1 MTGAKRIFSV
11 ILFTSMVLSLLSC
24 SLNVKKKEQNKEI
37 DLKINVD
44 IKIPERVDVDF
55 TQYMGTDSKDYYPSK
70 DIHALK
76 TNRNYSFKNKKCH
89 TFDEYIYNVQD
100 IIFAPASGLSEM
112 FGLEYTLSADKN
124 SAEISYNNL
133 KVTLT
138 AFADYIKLN
147 GEECPFITTI
157 KHNDVLL
164 IPVEDFAEAMGYGF
178 VYDSIT
184 KISYISSEKITEENK
199 TEMEKNYKL
208 YEDVVYNYE
217 DVKCDQTGVGL
228 FEKSKPEDR
237 LVGIAYTTWHRRIG
251 MWDGGTWSY
260 PLLKPYAS
268 DNRDVIYQ
276 HGKWLAEADV
286 DFVFVD
292 WSNNTG
298 YDPETMRKKRADFRM
313 IEEATDVLFEVWA
326 EIPNAPK
333 ICIFVGPGHNG
344 PSSVYK
350 GEHQKKVDQV
360 YKAYIENEKN
370 KDMYFYYEGKPLLM
384 CYGATPTQY
393 GAEPSWIDDR
403 FTIRWVTGF
412 VGQQG
417 ALHNKETLQSERYWS
432 WEERGAQTYTVNN
445 GVVEAVT
452 CSAATR
458 AQGTAGGDNY
468 IPECGRANGA
478 TLKKQ
483 FQRAIDLG
491 AKIILLVS
499 WNEWTK
505 GEQPSAEVSKDLEP
519 SQAHG
524 TFYYDLMKEQIKKFK
539 EKI

>member
-184 KISYISSEKITEENK
+184 KISYISSEKIMN
-199 TEMEKNYKL
+199 
-208 YEDVVYNYE
+208 
-217 DVKCDQTGVGL
+217 
-228 FEKSKPEDR
+228 
-237 LVGIAYTTWHRRIG
+237 I
-251 MWDGGTWSY
+251 
-260 PLLKPYAS
+260 
-268 DNRDVIYQ
+268 
-276 HGKWLAEADV
+276 
-286 DFVFVD
+286 
-292 WSNNTG
+292 
-298 YDPETMRKKRADFRM
+298 
-313 IEEATDVLFEVWA
+313 
-326 EIPNAPK
+326 
-333 ICIFVGPGHNG
+333 
-344 PSSVYK
+344 
-350 GEHQKKVDQV
+350 
-360 YKAYIENEKN
+360 
-370 KDMYFYYEGKPLLM
+370 
-384 CYGATPTQY
+384 
-393 GAEPSWIDDR
+393 
-403 FTIRWVTGF
+403 
-412 VGQQG
+412 
-417 ALHNKETLQSERYWS
+417 
-432 WEERGAQTYTVNN
+432 
-445 GVVEAVT
+445 
-452 CSAATR
+452 
-458 AQGTAGGDNY
+458 
-468 IPECGRANGA
+468 
-478 TLKKQ
+478 
-483 FQRAIDLG
+483 
-491 AKIILLVS
+491 
-499 WNEWTK
+499 
-505 GEQPSAEVSKDLEP
+505 
-519 SQAHG
+519 
-524 TFYYDLMKEQIKKFK
+524 
-539 EKI
+539 

>member
-164 IPVEDFAEAMGYGF
+164 IPVEDFAEAMGYRF

-313 IEEATDVLFEVWA
+313 IEEATDVLFEV
-326 EIPNAPK
+326 
-333 ICIFVGPGHNG
+333 CC
-344 PSSVYK
+344 
-350 GEHQKKVDQV
+350 
-360 YKAYIENEKN
+360 
-370 KDMYFYYEGKPLLM
+370 FY
-384 CYGATPTQY
+384 
-393 GAEPSWIDDR
+393 
-403 FTIRWVTGF
+403 
-412 VGQQG
+412 
-417 ALHNKETLQSERYWS
+417 
-432 WEERGAQTYTVNN
+432 
-445 GVVEAVT
+445 
-452 CSAATR
+452 
-458 AQGTAGGDNY
+458 
-468 IPECGRANGA
+468 
-478 TLKKQ
+478 
-483 FQRAIDLG
+483 
-491 AKIILLVS
+491 
-499 WNEWTK
+499 
-505 GEQPSAEVSKDLEP
+505 
-519 SQAHG
+519 
-524 TFYYDLMKEQIKKFK
+524 
-539 EKI
+539 